1 MIKSLKKTEYIK
13 KANKNLRKT
22 NRYALVTF
30 TSWTLKKEKKKK
42 SNNSNVKIYRAH
54 IIYKK

>member
-22 NRYALVTF
+22 NRYML
-30 TSWTLKKEKKKK
+30 WLHLLLEL
-42 SNNSNVKIYRAH
+42 
-54 IIYKK
+54 